1 MNKRLKNTS
10 AATTNSSIN
19 DAVNQD
25 DIPNS
30 PNSQQD
36 MTVTTKAKN
45 NNSVIVSVKNLAES
59 SEQVDEVT
67 VCNF

>member
-10 AATTNSSIN
+10 AATTSSPIN
-19 DAVNQD
+19 DAVYQD
-25 DIPNS
+25 DIQNS
-30 PNSQQD
+30 PNSLQD

>member
-1 MNKRLKNTS
+1 MNKRFKNTS

-25 DIPNS
+25 DIPNT

-45 NNSVIVSVKNLAES
+45 NNSVIVSVKNLSES

-67 VCNF
+67 VCSF

>member
-19 DAVNQD
+19 DTVNQD
-25 DIPNS
+25 DIPNT